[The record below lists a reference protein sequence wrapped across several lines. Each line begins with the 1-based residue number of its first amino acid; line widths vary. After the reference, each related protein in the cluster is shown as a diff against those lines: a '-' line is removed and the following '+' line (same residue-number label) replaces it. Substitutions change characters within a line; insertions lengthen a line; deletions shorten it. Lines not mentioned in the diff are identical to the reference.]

1 MSAFAIITK
10 SSNSSPLVSSCPFT
24 KIAGVSFTLWD
35 ISVLL
40 HLIKYFTLHKIQNP
54 CQKSISLTIN
64 YIQFQPVSKSGHSV
78 RLRARKR
85 TNYCLVVTVQRDMKL
100 ERNVYE
106 VLQIRGISLTD
117 KTHLCDL
124 FDKSNFKI
132 LKTDVVQVNRIY
144 LVF

>member
-1 MSAFAIITK
+1 M
-10 SSNSSPLVSSCPFT
+10 
-24 KIAGVSFTLWD
+24 
-35 ISVLL
+35 
-40 HLIKYFTLHKIQNP
+40 
-54 CQKSISLTIN
+54 
-64 YIQFQPVSKSGHSV
+64 SKSGHSV

-132 LKTDVVQVNRIY
+132 LKTDVVQVSRIY

>member
-1 MSAFAIITK
+1 M
-10 SSNSSPLVSSCPFT
+10 
-24 KIAGVSFTLWD
+24 
-35 ISVLL
+35 
-40 HLIKYFTLHKIQNP
+40 
-54 CQKSISLTIN
+54 
-64 YIQFQPVSKSGHSV
+64 SKSGHSV

-124 FDKSNFKI
+124 FDLSNKTHLCDLFDKSNFKI
-132 LKTDVVQVNRIY
+132 LKTDVVQVSRIY

>member
-1 MSAFAIITK
+1 MSK
-10 SSNSSPLVSSCPFT
+10 N
-24 KIAGVSFTLWD
+24 
-35 ISVLL
+35 
-40 HLIKYFTLHKIQNP
+40 
-54 CQKSISLTIN
+54 
-64 YIQFQPVSKSGHSV
+64 GHSV

-132 LKTDVVQVNRIY
+132 LKTDVVQVSRIY